1 MWIKAGVTPTLRA
14 TALMLTFCWLRCK
27 SYSAANNAA
36 RRPSVVRVGF
46 FSTDIDKITLLNLR
60 LAELL
65 DGASQVGSAYSTAL
79 GQ

>member
-1 MWIKAGVTPTLRA
+1 
-14 TALMLTFCWLRCK
+14 MLTFCWLRCK

-36 RRPSVVRVGF
+36 RRGVQVVGVGF
-46 FSTDIDKITLLNLR
+46 FSTDIDKITLLNLP

>member
-36 RRPSVVRVGF
+36 RRPSGRGWL
-46 FSTDIDKITLLNLR
+46 FSADIDKITLLNLP